1 MCVLG
6 GIQYWEKLGKELQ
19 SVDLAA
25 NSHSSWDLGLDLMA
39 TKITKFI
46 FFWELLHRS
55 VVCVSAHN
63 SKSFNLVSLFFLS
76 SGHDSP

>member
-1 MCVLG
+1 MSFLNLFNYEHVCLGG

-25 NSHSSWDLGLDLMA
+25 NSRSRWDLGLDLMA

-46 FFWELLHRS
+46 FFGELLHRS
-55 VVCVSAHN
+55 VVCIT
-63 SKSFNLVSLFFLS
+63 
-76 SGHDSP
+76 